1 MIKRTSKSIRDFYD
15 VFTTGLSVK
24 EIERLVNVEAKG
36 SYEFYLR
43 NVKPEAQQKN
53 SVKRFLVFCW
63 NMFLAFLLKL
73 TPARRLFYAIA
84 VFCLLYAWLYADLGY
99 AVLGF
104 VIVNFLLAL
113 EVADRMITKDEL
125 DLAREIQLSLLP
137 GKLSSP
143 EGYDLAAHSEVAK
156 NVGGDY
162 YDLIALAD
170 GSSLVVIGD
179 VSGKGISAALYT
191 VKVQTALQL
200 IAKDSSDPKEL
211 LVRLNRHLY
220 GQLKKNYFLTIAVV
234 QLYPDGRF
242 RYCRAGHTPAIFYES
257 AERRWTRLQPGGA
270 ALGLAPS
277 GVQTEVMPDFA
288 GANGANGDHHY
299 EAMVDIHEGS
309 MRGGDVLFLY
319 TDGVIEGVNS
329 GQQEF
334 GEQRV
339 AEIVSRNANV
349 SAGGIK
355 TIMMQELSAFRAAA
369 ELRDDTTFFVIKR
382 VGNPSTE

>member
-1 MIKRTSKSIRDFYD
+1 MIKKTSKSIRDFYD
-15 VFTTGLSVK
+15 VFTTGLTIK

-43 NVKPEAQQKN
+43 NVKPEAQQRN
-53 SVKRFLVFCW
+53 GVKRFLVFCW
-63 NMFLAFLLKL
+63 NMFRAFLLKL

-84 VFCLLYAWLYADLGY
+84 VFSLLYGWLYADWGY

-104 VIVNFLLAL
+104 VVVNFLLAM
-113 EVADRMITKDEL
+113 EVADKMITKDEL

-137 GKLSSP
+137 GVLRP
-143 EGYDLAAHSEVAK
+143 PAGYDLSAYSEVAK

-162 YDLIALAD
+162 YDHLPLPD
-170 GSSLVVIGD
+170 GSSLAVIGD
-179 VSGKGISAALYT
+179 VSGKGISAALYM

-200 IAKDSSDPKEL
+200 IAKDSGNPKDL
-211 LVRLNRHLY
+211 LIRLNRHLY
-220 GQLKKNYFLTIAVV
+220 GQMKKNYFLTIAVV

-242 RYCRAGHTPAIFYES
+242 RYCRAGHTPAIFYQLHE
-257 AERRWTRLQPGGA
+257 ERWTRLQPGGA

-277 GVQTEVMPDFA
+277 GTLTEVMAEDA
-288 GANGANGDHHY
+288 GANGANGDRHY
-299 EAMVDIHEGS
+299 EGMVDIHEGF
-309 MRGGDVLFLY
+309 MKTGDILFLY

-339 AEIVSRNANV
+339 GDIVARNAKV
-349 SAGGIK
+349 SAEGIK
-355 TIMMQELSAFRAAA
+355 TLMMQELLKFRANAD
-369 ELRDDTTFFVIKR
+369 LRDDTTFFVIKR
-382 VGNPSTE
+382 LS

>member
-15 VFTTGLSVK
+15 VFTTGLSLK

-43 NVKPEAQQKN
+43 NIKPEAQQKN

-170 GSSLVVIGD
+170 GSSLAVIGD
-179 VSGKGISAALYT
+179 VSGKGISAALYM

-242 RYCRAGHTPAIFYES
+242 RYCRAGHTPAIFYEP

-277 GVQTEVMPDFA
+277 GVQTEAMPDFA

-309 MRGGDVLFLY
+309 MSGGDVLFLY

-349 SAGGIK
+349 SAEGIK
-355 TIMMQELSAFRAAA
+355 TIVMREVSAFRADA

-382 VGNPSTE
+382 VGEHSTE

>member
-1 MIKRTSKSIRDFYD
+1 MIKKTSRSIRDFYD
-15 VFTTGLSVK
+15 VFTTGLSIK

-43 NVKPEAQQKN
+43 SVKPEAQQKN

-84 VFCLLYAWLYADLGY
+84 VFSLLYAWFQSDLSY
-99 AVLGF
+99 AVLGV
-104 VIVNFLLAL
+104 VILNFLLAL
-113 EVADRMITKDEL
+113 EVADKMITKDEL
-125 DLAREIQLSLLP
+125 ELAREIQLSLLP
-137 GKLSSP
+137 GTISP
-143 EGYDLAAHSEVAK
+143 PGGYDLSAHSEVAK

-162 YDLIALAD
+162 YDLIPLGD
-170 GSSLVVIGD
+170 GSSLAVIGD
-179 VSGKGISAALYT
+179 VSGKGISAALYM

-200 IAKDSSDPKEL
+200 IAKDSSNPKEL
-211 LVRLNRHLY
+211 LIRLNRHLY

-242 RYCRAGHTPAIFYES
+242 RYCRAGHTPAIFYQPL
-257 AERRWTRLQPGGA
+257 ERHWSRLQPGGA

-277 GVQTEVMPDFA
+277 GVQTEVMSDYA

-299 EAMVDIHEGS
+299 EAMVDIHEGT
-309 MRGGDVLFLY
+309 MQTGDVLFLY
-319 TDGVIEGVNS
+319 TDGLIEGVDS

-334 GEQRV
+334 GEQRTGDII
-339 AEIVSRNANV
+339 ARNAHV
-349 SAGGIK
+349 SAEGIK
-355 TIMMQELSAFRAAA
+355 TLMIQELSAFRANA

-382 VGNPSTE
+382 IP

>member
-1 MIKRTSKSIRDFYD
+1 MIKKTSKSIRDFYD
-15 VFTTGLSVK
+15 VFTTGLSIK
-24 EIERLVNVEAKG
+24 EIERLVNVEARG

-43 NVKPEAQQKN
+43 SVKPEAQQKN
-53 SVKRFLVFCW
+53 GFKRFLVFCW

-84 VFCLLYAWLYADLGY
+84 VFSLLYAWAYSDLSYA
-99 AVLGF
+99 AFGF

-113 EVADRMITKDEL
+113 EVADKMITKDEL
-125 DLAREIQLSLLP
+125 ELAREIQLSLLP
-137 GKLSSP
+137 GTLAP
-143 EGYDLAAHSEVAK
+143 PGGYDLAAHSEVAK

-162 YDLIALAD
+162 YDLIPLTD
-170 GSSLVVIGD
+170 GSSLAVIGD
-179 VSGKGISAALYT
+179 VSGKGISAALYM

-200 IAKDSSDPKEL
+200 IAKDSSNPKEL
-211 LVRLNRHLY
+211 LIRLNRHLY

-242 RYCRAGHTPAIFYES
+242 RYCRAGHTPAIFYQPL
-257 AERRWTRLQPGGA
+257 ERHWSRLQPGGA

-277 GVQTEVMPDFA
+277 GVQTEVMADYA

-309 MRGGDVLFLY
+309 MQTGDVLFLY
-319 TDGVIEGVNS
+319 TDGLIEGVS
-329 GQQEF
+329 SDQQEF
-334 GEQRV
+334 GEQRTGDIV
-339 AEIVSRNANV
+339 ARNAHV
-349 SAGGIK
+349 SADGIK
-355 TIMMQELSAFRAAA
+355 TLMMQELSTFRANA

-382 VGNPSTE
+382 IS